1 MLLPI
6 TFHDM
11 ILALFVSEEPEMQL
25 LCIGSKYIFLLS
37 RSGLLRLHHPAMKRI
52 YLMSTSLS
60 RWCQ

>member
-25 LCIGSKYIFLLS
+25 LCIGSKYIFLL
-37 RSGLLRLHHPAMKRI
+37 
-52 YLMSTSLS
+52 LS
-60 RWCQ
+60 